1 MVAGRNR
8 SSEGRICEPGAAT
21 LLNLI
26 GASVRTLPQVLCPLY
41 FHFLS
46 ENFSEDVQLFAA

>member
-8 SSEGRICEPGAAT
+8 SSEGRICGPGAAT
-21 LLNLI
+21 LLNFI
-26 GASVRTLPQVLCPLY
+26 GASVRTLQQVLCPLY